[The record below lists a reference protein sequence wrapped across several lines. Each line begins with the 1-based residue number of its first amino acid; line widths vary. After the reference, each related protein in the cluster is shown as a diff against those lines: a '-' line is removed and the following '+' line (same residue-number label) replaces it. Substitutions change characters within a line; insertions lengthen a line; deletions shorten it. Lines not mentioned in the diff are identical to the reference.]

1 MFHRAVLS
9 SSLALA
15 LSLPA
20 AASASTWALDGA
32 HTDASFS
39 VRHMMVSNVK
49 GNFTK
54 VEGTVELD
62 EKDITKSKVS
72 VTIDATTVNTDN
84 EKRDEHLRSA
94 EFFDVAKFPTITFES
109 TKVAKSKGGLK
120 VTGNL
125 TIHGVTKSVVLD
137 VEGPTKAIKDPWG
150 MNRRGLSASTKI
162 NRKDFGLTWNNV
174 LEAGGVAVGDEV
186 KITIDAELVNK

>member
-1 MFHRAVLS
+1 MFSRAVLS
-9 SSLALA
+9 SSLFLA
-15 LSLPA
+15 LSVPA
-20 AASASTWALDGA
+20 GAFASTWTIDGA
-32 HTDASFS
+32 HADVSFS

-49 GNFTK
+49 GSFTK

-62 EKDITKSKVS
+62 DKDVTKSKVS
-72 VTIDATTVNTDN
+72 VTIDAKTVDTANA
-84 EKRDEHLRSA
+84 KRDEHLRGA
-94 EFFDVAKFPTITFES
+94 DFFDVEKFPTITFES
-109 TKVAKSKGGLK
+109 TKVAKAKGGLK

-137 VEGPTKAIKDPWG
+137 VEGPTNAIKDPWG

-186 KITIDAELVNK
+186 KISIEAELVNK

>member
-1 MFHRAVLS
+1 MFNRAVLS
-9 SSLALA
+9 SSLILA
-15 LSLPA
+15 LSVPA
-20 AASASTWALDGA
+20 GAFAATWSIDGA

-49 GNFTK
+49 GRFDK
-54 VEGTVELD
+54 VEGTVEID
-62 EKDITKSKVS
+62 DKDITKSKVS
-72 VTIDATTVNTDN
+72 VTIDTKSVYTDN
-84 EKRDEHLRSA
+84 EKRDEHLRGPD
-94 EFFDVAKFPTITFES
+94 FFDVEKFPTITFES

-137 VEGPTKAIKDPWG
+137 VEGPSKAIKDPWG

-186 KITIDAELVNK
+186 KITIDAEMVNK